1 MVSTLK
7 VTKIQIPN
15 SDSDVI
21 SLDASTGNITF
32 NKTIS
37 GSGYDLLAS
46 VYSTDTQSSVE
57 ISLPTGYTSYYL
69 TIYSET
75 DTSSSGHYD
84 LTYKRDGQ
92 SSFDTS
98 DYSTQGALMDV
109 TGNHLNTNSGGSSLQ
124 LVATNSGLNGAYYFN
139 IWLNGYGTADVA
151 SSMTYTVT
159 KAVSGA
165 GSATWVGG
173 GANTVDATNNSKM
186 IAVNFAP
193 STGNITKLHYR
204 LFGIA

>member
-7 VTKIQIPN
+7 VNKIQIPN

-46 VYSTDTQSSVE
+46 VYSTDTQASVE

-69 TIYSET
+69 TIVSVA
-75 DTSSSGHYD
+75 DTSSNGHYD
-84 LTYKRDGQ
+84 LTFKRDGQ

-98 DYSTQGALMDV
+98 NYTTQGKILDV
-109 TGNHLNTNSGGSSLQ
+109 TNNQLNTNSGGSSLQ
-124 LVATNSGLNGAYYFN
+124 LLSSDSGLNGAYYFN

-151 SSMTYTVT
+151 SSMTYQAT
-159 KAVSGA
+159 KAVAGASG
-165 GSATWVGG
+165 TWMGG